1 MENRKRNDKPK
12 ATDRKKTFTK
22 DKGKPKFADKKKPF
36 DSDSSKPFDKD
47 KKKSFS
53 KSSEKSE
60 SSDRKESRT
69 SRPATGRDGVG
80 SKSKLPFKRKPLSKP
95 SATAPIAKKPTKK
108 VDDGSM
114 RLNRYIANAGVCS
127 RREADNL
134 IISGAVYINGVPV
147 TELGSKVALDD
158 KVTVGGESIK
168 HEKKVYL
175 VMNKPKNFITTLDD
189 PQGRKT
195 VLQLV
200 GKLKQ
205 RVYPVGRLDRETT
218 GVLMFT
224 NDGDI
229 TKKLTHPKHGIK
241 KIYQVTTDKNVSQAN
256 LKQIAEGIELEDG
269 WIKADEVNYVG
280 KGDDRKE
287 IGIEIHS
294 GKNRIVRR
302 IFEHLG
308 YEVIKLDRVYFA
320 GLTKKDIARGQW
332 RYLTADEVNILKML
346 PQ

>member
-1 MENRKRNDKPK
+1 MENRKRSDKPNPS
-12 ATDRKKTFTK
+12 ADGRKKSFTK
-22 DKGKPKFADKKKPF
+22 DKGKPKFASKRKPF
-36 DSDSSKPFDKD
+36 DSDDSKAFDKD

-53 KSSEKSE
+53 KTSDKPD
-60 SSDRKESRT
+60 SSDRK
-69 SRPATGRDGVG
+69 
-80 SKSKLPFKRKPLSKP
+80 KSFSTDKNKLPFTRKPLSKP
-95 SATAPIAKKPTKK
+95 TRSKPASKPSKK
-108 VDDGSM
+108 VDDGTM

-134 IISGAVYINGVPV
+134 ILSGAISVNGIVV
-147 TELGSKVALDD
+147 AELGARVNLDD

-189 PQGRKT
+189 PLGRKT

-205 RVYPVGRLDRETT
+205 RVYPVGRLDRATT

-224 NDGDI
+224 NDGDM

-241 KIYQVTTDKNVSQAN
+241 KIYQVSTDKNVTQAH

-287 IGIEIHS
+287 VGIELHS

-308 YEVIKLDRVYFA
+308 YEIIKLDRVLFA

-332 RYLTADEVNILKML
+332 RYLTNEEVNFLKML
-346 PQ
+346 S

>member
-1 MENRKRNDKPK
+1 MENRKKYDKPK
-12 ATDRKKTFTK
+12 ATDRKKTSTK
-22 DKGKPKFADKKKPF
+22 DKGKPKFAYKKKPF
-36 DSDSSKPFDKD
+36 DSDSSKPSD

-53 KSSEKSE
+53 KNSDKPD
-60 SSDRKESRT
+60 SSDRKKSSNTPSPFGKAGEH
-69 SRPATGRDGVG
+69 
-80 SKSKLPFKRKPLSKP
+80 SKLPFKRKPLNKP
-95 SATAPIAKKPTKK
+95 STTAKSTAKPTKK
-108 VDDGSM
+108 VEDGSM

-127 RREADNL
+127 RREADTL
-134 IISGAVYINGVPV
+134 ILSGAVSINGIPI
-147 TELGSKVALDD
+147 TELGSRVGIDD
-158 KVTVGGESIK
+158 KVAVGGESIK

-175 VMNKPKNFITTLDD
+175 LMNKPKNFITTVDD
-189 PQGRKT
+189 PLGRKT

-205 RVYPVGRLDRETT
+205 RVYPVGRLDRATT

-224 NDGDI
+224 NDGDM

-241 KIYQVTTDKNVSQAN
+241 KIYQVTTDKNVTQAH
-256 LKQIAEGIELEDG
+256 LKLILDGIELEDG
-269 WIKADEVNYVG
+269 MIKADEVSYVG
-280 KGDDRKE
+280 KGDDRRE

-320 GLTKKDIARGQW
+320 GLTKKDLARGQW
-332 RYLTADEVNILKML
+332 RYLTEEELNILKML
-346 PQ
+346 PK

>member
-1 MENRKRNDKPK
+1 MENRKRNDKPN

-22 DKGKPKFADKKKPF
+22 DKGKSKFADKKKSF
-36 DSDSSKPFDKD
+36 DSDSSKPSD

-53 KSSEKSE
+53 KSSDKPQ
-60 SSDRKESRT
+60 T
-69 SRPATGRDGVG
+69 SNFKPQT
-80 SKSKLPFKRKPLSKP
+80 SNLPFKRKPLSKT
-95 SATAPIAKKPTKK
+95 ATTKPAVKTPKR
-108 VDDGSM
+108 VDDGTM

-134 IISGAVYINGVPV
+134 ILSGAVHVNGVPV
-147 TELGSKVALDD
+147 IELGSRVGLDD

-205 RVYPVGRLDRETT
+205 RVYPVGRLDRATT

-224 NDGDI
+224 NDGDL

-332 RYLTADEVNILKML
+332 RYLTSDEVNFLKML

>member
-22 DKGKPKFADKKKPF
+22 DKGKPKFADKNKPF
-36 DSDSSKPFDKD
+36 DSDARKPIDKD

-53 KSSEKSE
+53 KSSDKPEFAENKKSR
-60 SSDRKESRT
+60 STRTAFKKEG
-69 SRPATGRDGVG
+69 TG
-80 SKSKLPFKRKPLSKP
+80 SKLPFKRKPLTKTDPNKP
-95 SATAPIAKKPTKK
+95 AVKTPKR
-108 VDDGSM
+108 VDDGTM

-134 IISGAVYINGVPV
+134 ILSGAVHVNGVPV
-147 TELGSKVALDD
+147 IELGSRVEVMD

-175 VMNKPKNFITTLDD
+175 VMNKPKNFITTLND

-205 RVYPVGRLDRETT
+205 RVYPVGRLDKDTT

-280 KGDDRKE
+280 KGEDRKE

-332 RYLTADEVNILKML
+332 RYLTSDEVNILKML
-346 PQ
+346 PK

>member
-36 DSDSSKPFDKD
+36 S
-47 KKKSFS
+47 KKSDQP
-53 KSSEKSE
+53 E
-60 SSDRKESRT
+60 SAENKK
-69 SRPATGRDGVG
+69 SRPSRPPFGRDGEG
-80 SKSKLPFKRKPLSKP
+80 SNLPFKRKPLSKT
-95 SATAPIAKKPTKK
+95 ATTKPAVKTPKR
-108 VDDGSM
+108 VDDGTM

-134 IISGAVYINGVPV
+134 ILSGAVHVNGVPV
-147 TELGSKVALDD
+147 IELGSRVGLDD

-205 RVYPVGRLDRETT
+205 RVYPVGRLDRATT

-224 NDGDI
+224 NDGDL

-241 KIYQVTTDKNVSQAN
+241 KIYQVTTDKNVYKAN

-332 RYLTADEVNILKML
+332 RYLTSDEVNFLKML

>member
-22 DKGKPKFADKKKPF
+22 DKGKPKSFDKKKTF
-36 DSDSSKPFDKD
+36 AKDTDKVESSD
-47 KKKSFS
+47 KKKSRTT
-53 KSSEKSE
+53 SSFK
-60 SSDRKESRT
+60 KEG
-69 SRPATGRDGVG
+69 TGG
-80 SKSKLPFKRKPLSKP
+80 KLPFKRKPLTKTDPNKP
-95 SATAPIAKKPTKK
+95 AVKTPKR
-108 VDDGSM
+108 VDDGTM

-134 IISGAVYINGVPV
+134 ILSGAVHINGVPV
-147 TELGSKVALDD
+147 IELGSRVGLDD

-168 HEKKVYL
+168 QEQKVYVL
-175 VMNKPKNFITTLDD
+175 MNKPKNFITSVSD

-195 VLQLV
+195 VMQLV

-224 NDGDI
+224 NDGDLA
-229 TKKLTHPKHGIK
+229 KKLTHPKHGIK
-241 KIYQVTTDKNVSQAN
+241 KIYQVTTDKNVPQAHI
-256 LKQIAEGIELEDG
+256 KQIAEGIELEDG
-269 WIKADEVNYVG
+269 WIKADEVSYVG
-280 KGDDRKE
+280 KKEDRRE

-320 GLTKKDIARGQW
+320 GLTKKDLSRGQW
-332 RYLTADEVNILKML
+332 RYLTSDEVNILKML
-346 PQ
+346 PK

>member
-1 MENRKRNDKPK
+1 M
-12 ATDRKKTFTK
+12 
-22 DKGKPKFADKKKPF
+22 
-36 DSDSSKPFDKD
+36 
-47 KKKSFS
+47 
-53 KSSEKSE
+53 
-60 SSDRKESRT
+60 
-69 SRPATGRDGVG
+69 
-80 SKSKLPFKRKPLSKP
+80 
-95 SATAPIAKKPTKK
+95 
-108 VDDGSM
+108 DDGTM

-134 IISGAVYINGVPV
+134 ILSGAVHVNGVPV
-147 TELGSKVALDD
+147 IELGSRVEVMD

-175 VMNKPKNFITTLDD
+175 VMNKPKNFITTLND

-205 RVYPVGRLDRETT
+205 RVYPVGRLDKDTT

-280 KGDDRKE
+280 KGEDRKE

-332 RYLTADEVNILKML
+332 RYLTSDEVNILKML
-346 PQ
+346 PK

>member
-36 DSDSSKPFDKD
+36 S
-47 KKKSFS
+47 KKSDQP
-53 KSSEKSE
+53 E
-60 SSDRKESRT
+60 SAENKK
-69 SRPATGRDGVG
+69 SRPSRPPFGRDGEG
-80 SKSKLPFKRKPLSKP
+80 SNLPFKRKPLSKT
-95 SATAPIAKKPTKK
+95 ATTKPAVKTPKR
-108 VDDGSM
+108 VDDGTM

-134 IISGAVYINGVPV
+134 ILSGAVHVNGVPV
-147 TELGSKVALDD
+147 IELGSRVGLDD

-205 RVYPVGRLDRETT
+205 RVYPVGRLDRATT

-224 NDGDI
+224 NDGDL

-332 RYLTADEVNILKML
+332 RYLTSDEVNFLKML

>member
-22 DKGKPKFADKKKPF
+22 DKGKPKFADKKKSF
-36 DSDSSKPFDKD
+36 DSDSSKPSD

-53 KSSEKSE
+53 KSSDKPE
-60 SSDRKESRT
+60 STDKRSTRT
-69 SRPATGRDGVG
+69 SSSFKKEGTGG
-80 SKSKLPFKRKPLSKP
+80 KLPFKRKPLTKP
-95 SATAPIAKKPTKK
+95 DPNKTAVKTPKR

-127 RREADNL
+127 RREADTL
-134 IISGAVYINGVPV
+134 ILSGAVAVNGVV
-147 TELGSKVALDD
+147 ITELGSRVNEGD
-158 KVTVGGESIK
+158 KVTVGNESIK
-168 HEKKVYL
+168 HEQKVYVL
-175 VMNKPKNFITTLDD
+175 MNKPKNFITSVSD

-195 VLQLV
+195 VMQLV

-224 NDGDI
+224 NDGDLA
-229 TKKLTHPKHGIK
+229 KKLTHPRHGIK
-241 KIYQVTTDKNVSQAN
+241 KIYQVTTDKNVPQIHLN
-256 LKQIAEGIELEDG
+256 QIAEGLELEDG
-269 WIKADEVNYVG
+269 WIKADVVNYVG
-280 KGDDRKE
+280 KGDDRRE

-308 YEVIKLDRVYFA
+308 YVVVKLDRVYFA
-320 GLTKKDIARGQW
+320 GLTKKDLSRGQW
-332 RYLTADEVNILKML
+332 RYLSDDEVNILKML
-346 PQ
+346 PK